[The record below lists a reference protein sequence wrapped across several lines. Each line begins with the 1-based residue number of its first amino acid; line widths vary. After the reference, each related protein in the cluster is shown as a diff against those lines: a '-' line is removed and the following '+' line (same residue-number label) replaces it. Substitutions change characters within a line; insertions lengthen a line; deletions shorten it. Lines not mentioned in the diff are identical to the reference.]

1 MMIHDV
7 HQGIRKNKA
16 KKRIGRGPGSGH
28 GKTSG
33 RGHNGFFSRAG
44 SSKRTGFAGGTTP
57 VFMRVAKRGFS
68 NAKFRLNVAAVN
80 VSRLEIF
87 DAGTEITPEFLK
99 DRGFTNG
106 PFDEVKILGDGELT
120 KKLFVTAHR
129 FSGSAKQKIEA
140 AGGTATVIERA
151 KPESKKQRTA
161 AALAEEAGDVLVAT
175 TRSGKKAARLATAK
189 AVRAARTAEKVA
201 ARAAGKTAK
210 KAAPVVESAA
220 ESVADAATGVAAT
233 VAEAVAGA
241 AAAAE
246 QALTSSDDTAD
257 ADAATEIE

>member
-7 HQGIRKNKA
+7 HQGIRKNKT

-120 KKLFVTAHR
+120 KKLSVTAHR

-151 KPESKKQRTA
+151 KPESKRQRTA
-161 AALAEEAGDVLVAT
+161 AALAEAGDLPPVT
-175 TRSGKKAARLATAK
+175 TRSGKKAARLATSK
-189 AVRAARTAEKVA
+189 IIRAARTAERAEKRAEALA
-201 ARAAGKTAK
+201 AKKRGGAASGVGGALAGAAG
-210 KAAPVVESAA
+210 
-220 ESVADAATGVAAT
+220 
-233 VAEAVAGA
+233 AVAGLA
-241 AAAAE
+241 SGAVRAVE
-246 QALTSSDDTAD
+246 KTLTGSDDSAD
-257 ADAATEIE
+257 ADAPVSDAAAETE

>member
-7 HQGIRKNKA
+7 HQGIRKNKP

-33 RGHNGFFSRAG
+33 RGHKGFFSRAG

-87 DAGTEITPEFLK
+87 DDGTEITPDFLK
-99 DRGFTNG
+99 AKGFTNG
-106 PFDEVKILGDGELT
+106 PFDEVKILGDGEFT
-120 KKLFVTAHR
+120 KKLNVTAHR

-140 AGGTATVIERA
+140 AGGTATVVART
-151 KPESKKQRTA
+151 KPESKRQRTA
-161 AALAEEAGDVLVAT
+161 AGLAAEVADEATDAAGTAV
-175 TRSGKKAARLATAK
+175 RQSRKAARYA
-189 AVRAARTAEKVA
+189 
-201 ARAAGKTAK
+201 AK
-210 KAAPVVESAA
+210 KAAKAA
-220 ESVADAATGVAAT
+220 GTLTKKGGSFAAT
-233 VAEAVAGA
+233 A
-241 AAAAE
+241 AAAVGAVLGE
-246 QALTSSDDTAD
+246 VVEDVEEALTGSDDSAD
-257 ADAATEIE
+257 AETDTPAAE

>member
-7 HQGIRKNKA
+7 HQGIRKNKP

-33 RGHNGFFSRAG
+33 RGHKGFFSRAG

-80 VSRLEIF
+80 VSKLEAF
-87 DAGTEITPEFLK
+87 DDGTEITPEFLK
-99 DRGFTNG
+99 ARGFTNG

-120 KKLFVTAHR
+120 KRLSVSAHN

-140 AGGTATVIERA
+140 AGGTVTVVPRT
-151 KPESKKQRTA
+151 KPESKRQRTA
-161 AALAEEAGDVLVAT
+161 AALAAEAADEAGEAAGTAVR
-175 TRSGKKAARLATAK
+175 RSRKAARYA
-189 AVRAARTAEKVA
+189 
-201 ARAAGKTAK
+201 AK
-210 KAAPVVESAA
+210 KAAKAAGTLTRKGGAVVAS
-220 ESVADAATGVAAT
+220 
-233 VAEAVAGA
+233 A
-241 AAAAE
+241 AAAVETAAGE
-246 QALTSSDDTAD
+246 VKETLTGPGGD
-257 ADAATEIE
+257 ADAGATPEDSPAAE

>member
-7 HQGIRKNKA
+7 HQGIRKNKT
-16 KKRIGRGPGSGH
+16 KKRVGRGPGSGH

-80 VSRLEIF
+80 VSKLEIF

-99 DRGFTNG
+99 EKGFTNG

-129 FSGSAKQKIEA
+129 FSGSAKEKIEA
-140 AGGTATVIERA
+140 AGGSVTVVERT

-161 AALAEEAGDVLVAT
+161 AAALAEEAGDVLAAT
-175 TRSGKKAARLATAK
+175 TRSGKKAARLAVSK
-189 AVRAARTAEKVA
+189 AVRRRPHGREG
-201 ARAAGKTAK
+201 RRPGRR
-210 KAAPVVESAA
+210 
-220 ESVADAATGVAAT
+220 
-233 VAEAVAGA
+233 
-241 AAAAE
+241 
-246 QALTSSDDTAD
+246 
-257 ADAATEIE
+257 